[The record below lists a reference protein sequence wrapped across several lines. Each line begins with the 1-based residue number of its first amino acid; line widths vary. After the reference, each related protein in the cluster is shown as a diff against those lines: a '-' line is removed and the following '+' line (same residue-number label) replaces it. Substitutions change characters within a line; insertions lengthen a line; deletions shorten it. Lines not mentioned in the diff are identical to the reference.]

1 MNTTT
6 LRQQLVNLSTASGGH
21 KEQADRYRAL
31 LEQIFQQKDG
41 SQIELLQ
48 QYIEA
53 SELCPINYL
62 FHL

>member
-6 LRQQLVNLSTASGGH
+6 LRQQLLNLGSTSGGH

-41 SQIELLQ
+41 SQVELLQ
-48 QYIEA
+48 QFVEA
-53 SELCPINYL
+53 SE
-62 FHL
+62 